1 MSHKYIT
8 DSQYVRRS
16 MIVLCLALIL
26 VYVILYYAKWDVW
39 QDALNTQSNVV
50 YTWDIVVTEI
60 SEDNIQWTTGE
71 VQEVVN
77 QQEEVPEEPDVLTW
91 DLEFTSNEESSD
103 EELTNEDSLLSGTT
117 TYYGELDF
125 VERLWISY
133 DYALKDDKNIY
144 YVNMWENDYDFADIA
159 RKLNGNLYVMNTD
172 QEIIANWLFGDKIT
186 YINIPEY
193 KNIKVLILL
202 EIDNQSWL
210 LAIDYAI
217 YHQVKSYLKTLFID

>member
-26 VYVILYYAKWDVW
+26 VYVILYYAKGDVW

-50 YTWDIVVTEI
+50 YTGDIVVTEI
-60 SEDNIQWTTGE
+60 SEDNIQGTTGE

-77 QQEEVPEEPDVLTW
+77 QQEEVPEEPDVLTG

-125 VERLWISY
+125 VERLGISY

-144 YVNMWENDYDFADIA
+144 YVNMGENDYDFADIA

-172 QEIIANWLFGDKIT
+172 QEIIANGLFGDKIT